1 MSIFGFLNIDKPPGM
16 TSHDV
21 VAIVRKG
28 IGDKK
33 IKVGHAG
40 TLDPMATGVLIVCVG
55 HATRL
60 SEYAMHQTKV
70 YKATVHLGVNTTT
83 YDAEGDVV
91 ATDERPVSQSEVEAV
106 LPQFRG
112 EIEQVPPMYSAI
124 KQGGKK
130 LYELARQGKTVE
142 RPPRQVTIHQLDLHN
157 WNFPTFDLTVG
168 CSAGT
173 YIRSLAYDIG
183 QAVDVGAHLSALR
196 RTQSGYF
203 TADEAVQLDDLRT
216 AFAEK
221 TWPAHLI
228 PVENALIDIPR
239 LDLDAEAVKIVQ
251 DGGFIPREED
261 NTAPL
266 LRAYTA
272 DGQLIALMEP
282 HPKYSHYWKPKKV
295 FS

>member
-33 IKVGHAG
+33 VKVGHAG

-60 SEYAMHQTKV
+60 SEYVMHQTKI
-70 YKATVHLGVNTTT
+70 YEATIHLGITTAT

-91 ATDERPVSQSEVEAV
+91 ATDQRSVDQTQIEAV

-130 LYELARQGKTVE
+130 LYELARQGKTVD
-142 RPPRQVTIHQLDLHN
+142 RPPRSVTIHQLDLHN
-157 WNFPTFDLTVG
+157 WNFPIFDLTVS

-173 YIRSLAYDIG
+173 YIRSLAHDMG
-183 QAVDVGAHLSALR
+183 QAVEVGGHLSALR

-203 TADEAVQLDDLRT
+203 TADEAVPLDDLRLSFT
-216 AFAEK
+216 GQ
-221 TWPAHLI
+221 TWQNHLI
-228 PVENALIDIPR
+228 PVENALMDIPR
-239 LDLDAEAVKIVQ
+239 LDLDEEAVKIVQ
-251 DGGFIPREED
+251 DGGFIPRDED
-261 NTAPL
+261 NKAPL
-266 LRAYTA
+266 LRAYTPNN
-272 DGQLIALMEP
+272 QFIALMEP

-295 FS
+295 FV